1 MSVVE
6 KAIAWALGIA
16 NDPAHG
22 YDQISRWGPN
32 YDCSSFVIRAFQ
44 EAGLPLT
51 ATYTGNMKYDF
62 LRNGFILVTDNTLKR
77 GDVLLHEKNHTA
89 LYIGNGQIVQ
99 ASINERGGITGGQSG
114 DQTGGEIGVRGY
126 YDYPW
131 DVVLRY
137 VGDLD
142 EDVEGT
148 SDARPYEEA
157 GEGETRL
164 EEKWTAATVT
174 ELPVLQEGDSGGAV
188 LSMQTLLI
196 HKWAISCGPDGA
208 DGDFGPNTKMALI
221 KLQTGRGIGIDGVC
235 GPESWGAIIGGKNGT
250 Y

>member
-1 MSVVE
+1 MSVIE

-32 YDCSSFVIRAFQ
+32 YDCSSFVIMAFKM
-44 EAGLPLT
+44 AGLLLE
-51 ATYTGNMKYDF
+51 ATFTGNMKYDF
-62 LRNGFILVTDNTLKR
+62 LRHGFIVVTDGTLKR

-114 DQTGGEIGVRGY
+114 DQTGSEIGVRSY

-142 EDVEGT
+142 ESTETEDEPETESNSGTGLIRRGQTGARVEKVQ
-148 SDARPYEEA
+148 A
-157 GEGETRL
+157 
-164 EEKWTAATVT
+164 
-174 ELPVLQEGDSGGAV
+174 
-188 LSMQTLLI
+188 LLI
-196 HKWAISCGPDGA
+196 YFHGISCGLDGV
-208 DGDFGPNTKMALI
+208 DGDFGPNTEAAVREFQNRVGLDAD
-221 KLQTGRGIGIDGVC
+221 GIVGNLTANELLEVGL
-235 GPESWGAIIGGKNGT
+235 
-250 Y
+250 